1 MQKAEFETAREVRM
15 MVVGDR
21 FLLKTKTEI
30 SKMLVMMVI
39 VAMMKVRGPL
49 IGISQSAISLYL

>member
-1 MQKAEFETAREVRM
+1 MQITEFETAREVRIM
-15 MVVGDR
+15 IVGDR
-21 FLLKTKTEI
+21 LLLKTKTEI
-30 SKMLVMMVI
+30 SKMLVMMVK